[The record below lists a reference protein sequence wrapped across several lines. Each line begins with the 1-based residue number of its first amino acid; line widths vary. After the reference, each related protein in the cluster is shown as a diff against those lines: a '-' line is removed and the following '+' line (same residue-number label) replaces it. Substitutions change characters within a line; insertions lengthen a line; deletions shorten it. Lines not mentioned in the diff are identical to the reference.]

1 MTLPDALYRSA
12 QVRELDRLA
21 IAGGIPADELMA
33 RAGAAGLA
41 LLCTRWPR
49 ARRIVVVCGPG
60 NNGGDGYV
68 LARHAQERGVDV
80 TVAGVGTP
88 PRQGPAHAARAA
100 CESRGMRVTSLQA
113 VDMGNAD
120 VIVDALLGIGLD
132 RDVTGDMRAAID
144 VINGAGVPILSLDV
158 PSGLNADTGAVMGV
172 AVRASATIAFI
183 GLKIGLYTGAGRAQA
198 GDIYLDDLGV
208 PSALHTDI
216 APVARRLTAARLRG
230 VLPPRRA
237 DAHKGIFGHVLVIGG
252 GPGMAGAV
260 RLAGEAAYRGG
271 AGLVTVA
278 THPDH
283 AATVSAARPELIAYG
298 VRDGTELHALVARAD
313 VLALGPG
320 LGQDAWARSL
330 VTAALEARKPMVV
343 DADAL
348 NLLAHDPLKRG
359 DWVLTP
365 HPGEAGRLLGTSPAA
380 IQADRLAALAA
391 LHERYGGTV
400 VLKGSGTL
408 ICGDG
413 DTPMDLCDAGNAGMA
428 SGGMGDVLTGV
439 IAGLAVQGLSLH
451 DAARLGV
458 WLHATAGDA
467 AAAGGAVGLIASD
480 LFAHLR
486 PAMRELRP
494 DADA

>member
-68 LARHAQERGVDV
+68 LARHAQERGLDV
-80 TVAGVGTP
+80 TVAAVGAP
-88 PRQGPAHAARAA
+88 ARQGPAHAARAA
-100 CESRGMRVTSLQA
+100 CEARGMRVSGLQM
-113 VDMGNAD
+113 VDVGNAD

-144 VINGAGVPILSLDV
+144 AINGAGIPVLSLDV
-158 PSGLNADTGAVMGV
+158 PSGLNADTGAVMGA

-183 GLKIGLYTGAGRAQA
+183 GLKIGLYTGGGRAQA

-208 PSALHTDI
+208 PSALHADI

-230 VLPPRRA
+230 VPPPRRA
-237 DAHKGIFGHVLVIGG
+237 DAHKGTFGHVLVVGG

-260 RLAGEAAYRGG
+260 RLAGEAAYRVG

-298 VRDGTELHALVARAD
+298 VRDGAELLAHVARAD

-359 DWVLTP
+359 DWALTP
-365 HPGEAGRLLGTSPAA
+365 HPGEAGRLLGTSAAA
-380 IQADRLAALAA
+380 IQADRLAAVIA

-408 ICGDG
+408 IHGDG
-413 DTPMDLCDAGNAGMA
+413 DTPTDLCDAGNPGMA

-439 IAGLAVQGLSLH
+439 IAGLAAQGVSLH

-467 AAAGGAVGLIASD
+467 AAAAEGEIGTVASD
-480 LFAHLR
+480 IFPHLR
-486 PAMRELRP
+486 KCL
-494 DADA
+494 ADLVNAK